1 MKTIE
6 QKPAEWLQELED
18 KLANATHK
26 QLAEWK
32 EKYFEEEPAEWSDE
46 DETGLTNTIIMLKE
60 GASLH
65 FNKKDIEKAVDWLRT
80 LKDRILPQPK
90 QEWKQEN
97 TGDLTD
103 FENAMMHIGDSF
115 FGQHAGLDPNDTS
128 VVKEQAKLLLELVPK
143 QEWSEEDENNIL
155 FLTSIIE
162 ECFKD
167 KKKITLCGDTV
178 CANFTKEDVID
189 RLKSLRPQSK
199 WKPSEGQLEC
209 LGYAIE
215 KAEKDWSP
223 LTNNRIYLTLKA
235 LKEQLE
241 KL

>member
-115 FGQHAGLDPNDTS
+115 FGENAGLDPNDTN
-128 VVKEQAKLLLELVPK
+128 VVKEQANFLLELVPSK
-143 QEWSEEDENNIL
+143 EWSEEDEENFARVDYACL
-155 FLTSIIE
+155 KVYGGDSYSSDWLRKFLGIH
-162 ECFKD
+162 K
-167 KKKITLCGDTV
+167 
-178 CANFTKEDVID
+178 
-189 RLKSLRPQSK
+189 K
-199 WKPSEGQLEC
+199 WKPSDEQMDALETAVSS
-209 LGYAIE
+209 LQSTALESLYNE
-215 KAEKDWSP
+215 
-223 LTNNRIYLTLKA
+223 LK
-235 LKEQLE
+235 